1 MGQICRHAYLAQK
14 VKGSDYDQLV
24 KVTASVQAQKGIGS
38 TPIPFFKESL
48 SAAGL
53 LLYSYM
59 ERRKISAVRKNK
71 KTGCAEKLMYAVDHL
86 LICSYGSFSGS
97 GQWEGSYA

>member
-1 MGQICRHAYLAQK
+1 
-14 VKGSDYDQLV
+14 
-24 KVTASVQAQKGIGS
+24 
-38 TPIPFFKESL
+38 
-48 SAAGL
+48 
-53 LLYSYM
+53 M